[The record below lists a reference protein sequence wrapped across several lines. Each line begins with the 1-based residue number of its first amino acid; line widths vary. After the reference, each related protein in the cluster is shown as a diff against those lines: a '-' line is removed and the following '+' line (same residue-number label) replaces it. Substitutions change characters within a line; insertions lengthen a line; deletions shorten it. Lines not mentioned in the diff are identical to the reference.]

1 MEYHAVLEA
10 DPDTGHVCG
19 TVVEL
24 PGIIV
29 DGRDEQDALR
39 LLREAIEFTLED
51 GPPTGPMP
59 KMVSLTVE
67 A

>member
-1 MEYHAVLEA
+1 MEYHAVLEP
-10 DPDTGHVCG
+10 DPETGHVCA

-29 DGRDEQDALR
+29 DGKDEEDALR
-39 LLREAIEFTLED
+39 LLKQAILFTLEE
-51 GPPTGPMP
+51 GPPVGPVA
-59 KMVSLTVE
+59 KMVPFQVQ